1 MEKNE
6 LISMIKQSLEET
18 DALYSTEEG
27 SFVLGDSPEP
37 PSEAAGEASP
47 APDIQADNVAFTKSF
62 FGALTKDLESPPQ
75 EVDESYETEPSASG
89 STSDDNKKDKAFTF
103 SEEEIKAAIHG
114 SLKRTKFSKVYNI
127 YGTFSIT
134 TTDIN
139 DKQTGLLN
147 SLFADIVNQGELR
160 TSVRVVDPYTDAEG
174 KFIPGGRIEEEYR
187 FNPDS
192 NRLNMRALT
201 AVYVSHIDNVPLPD
215 LNDLKDLQKRVEILE
230 TYSSELLDVIYKKV
244 ILPFSAL
251 MKEASER
258 LLQSNF

>member
-6 LISMIKQSLEET
+6 LINMIKKNLEET
-18 DALYSTEEG
+18 DTLYSNEEG
-27 SFVLGDSPEP
+27 TFVLGDSSESAP
-37 PSEAAGEASP
+37 EAA
-47 APDIQADNVAFTKSF
+47 APDPEVKADNISFAKSF
-62 FGALTKDLESPPQ
+62 FGALTQDIESTNQP
-75 EVDESYETEPSASG
+75 EEEESSESEQPEN
-89 STSDDNKKDKAFTF
+89 STKSEATNKDKPFNF

-134 TTDIN
+134 ATDIN

-201 AVYVSHIDNVPLPD
+201 AVYISHIDNVPLPE
-215 LNDLKDLQKRVEILE
+215 LNELKDLHKRVEILE